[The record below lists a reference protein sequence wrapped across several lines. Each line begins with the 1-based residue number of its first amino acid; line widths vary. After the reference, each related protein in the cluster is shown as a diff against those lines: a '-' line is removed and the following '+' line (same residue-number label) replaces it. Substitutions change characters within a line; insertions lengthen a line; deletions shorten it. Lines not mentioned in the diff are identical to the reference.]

1 MKVLVPLDGSAM
13 AEEALRAADR
23 LLRHEDGGVLY
34 LHRVLKSPSGK
45 VMSSTEIISSHE
57 TELENVNSYLQGVAS
72 NLKDKPYQVQTHT
85 SNGPDPAEAIA
96 AKAESVGADVI
107 IMRSHGKTGLK
118 HFLLGS
124 TTYSLSRI
132 SKVSVLIVKRDAD
145 RDDG

>member
-1 MKVLVPLDGSAM
+1 MKVLVPLDGSPM

-23 LLRHEDGGVLY
+23 LLRHEDGGVLH

-45 VMSSTEIISSHE
+45 VMSSTEIIATQE
-57 TELENVNSYLQGVAS
+57 RELQSVTDYLQGVAA
-72 NLKDKPYQVQTHT
+72 NLKEKPYEIQIHT

-96 AKAESVGADVI
+96 AKAEALEADVI
-107 IMRSHGKTGLK
+107 IMRSHGKTGLR

-145 RDDG
+145 RE

>member
-23 LLRHEDGGVLY
+23 LLRHEEGGVLH

-45 VMSSTEIISSHE
+45 VMSSTEIIASQE
-57 TELENVNSYLQGVAS
+57 QQLAQVRAYLQGVAS
-72 NLKDKPYQVQTHT
+72 NLKDKPYQIEVHT

-96 AKAESVGADVI
+96 AKAEALEVDVI
-107 IMRSHGKTGLK
+107 IMRSHGKTGLR

-145 RDDG
+145 RE